1 MQQIPSIRASCFSPT
16 VRICSWRIQEYE
28 DELSADDIID
38 METFQQIL
46 ELDDSEDDREFSREM
61 VWAYF
66 SQAEKTFGELDEA
79 L

>member
-1 MQQIPSIRASCFSPT
+1 MQETEEEEPS
-16 VRICSWRIQEYE
+16 EGE
-28 DELSADDIID
+28 IID

-66 SQAEKTFGELDEA
+66 SQAEKTFDDLDDA